1 MKYQFKFE
9 AFWENRSFI
18 LQGTVMTLEI
28 SAIALAIG
36 LLLGLI
42 VGVSK
47 ISRRKVF
54 RSPAIFYVELF
65 RNTPE
70 LVQLIW
76 IYYCLPIL
84 FGLQMVALT
93 SCIIALGLNAGA
105 YLAEVFRAGIQAVD
119 KAQIEAGRAL
129 GLSHFQTMRKIT
141 LPQAIRTMLPPF
153 VNQSIALLKNS
164 SLVSVLGVA
173 DLTFRSQ
180 IVATNTWR
188 PIEIFTATAAIY
200 FILCTVLSYVTR
212 FSEKRLTAY
221 RY

>member
-1 MKYQFKFE
+1 
-9 AFWENRSFI
+9 
-18 LQGTVMTLEI
+18 MTLVVT
-28 SAIALAIG
+28 AVALAIG
-36 LLLGLI
+36 LLAGLI
-42 VGVSK
+42 AGLCKMSK
-47 ISRRKVF
+47 HKVLS
-54 RSPAIFYVELF
+54 SPAIFYVELF

-84 FGLQMVALT
+84 FGLHMVAIT
-93 SCIIALGLNAGA
+93 SCIIALGLNAGG

-119 KAQIEAGRAL
+119 KGQVEAARGL

-173 DLTFRSQ
+173 DLTYRAQ
-180 IVATNTWR
+180 VIATNTFR
-188 PIEIFTATAAIY
+188 PIEIFTAAALVYLIV
-200 FILCTVLSYVTR
+200 CTVLSYIVR

-221 RY
+221 R

>member
-1 MKYQFKFE
+1 MKYDFDF
-9 AFWENRSFI
+9 AGVWNNRFFVLEGI
-18 LQGTVMTLEI
+18 GMTLKI
-28 SAIALAIG
+28 TAIALAIG
-36 LLLGLI
+36 LFIGLI
-42 VGVSK
+42 AGLCKMSK
-47 ISRRKVF
+47 RRAL
-54 RSPAIFYVELF
+54 STPAVFYVELF

-93 SCIIALGLNAGA
+93 SCILALGLNAGG

-119 KAQIEAGRAL
+119 KGQIEAARAL
-129 GLSHFQTMRKIT
+129 GLSHFQTLRKIT

-173 DLTFRSQ
+173 DLTYRAQTVS
-180 IVATNTWR
+180 TNTFR
-188 PIEIFTATAAIY
+188 PIEVFTAAAVLY
-200 FILCTVLSYVTR
+200 FILCTTLSYVAR
-212 FSEKRLTAY
+212 FSEKRLSAY
-221 RY
+221 R